1 MFSLSVFSMI
11 IISLIGLK
19 KSGKTTTAEALI
31 REFKSRGYK
40 VGGVKFMN
48 LSKFTVD
55 TEGKDTWRHKEAG
68 ADFVVSLSE
77 DEMAFIERREEHASL
92 DNALE
97 HIPKDTDIL
106 VCEGLT
112 EDRPGII
119 RIVIAKDS
127 GLLNDTFEV
136 RGIKEGVIALSGIL
150 ANKISQHPNY
160 PVFNCN
166 LPEETSQLADLILRE
181 SEKRSG

>member
-1 MFSLSVFSMI
+1 MI
-11 IISLIGLK
+11 IVALIGLK

-31 REFKSRGYK
+31 REFKSRNYK
-40 VGGVKFMN
+40 VGGLKFMT

-55 TEGKDTWRHKEAG
+55 TEGKDTWRHKQAG

-77 DEMAFIERREEHASL
+77 DEMAYIERRAGHASL
-92 DNALE
+92 DDALQHVPE
-97 HIPKDTDIL
+97 DTDIL

-112 EDRPGII
+112 EERPDVI
-119 RIVIAKDS
+119 RIVIAREP
-127 GLLNDTFEV
+127 GLLDDTFRV
-136 RGIKEGVIALSGIL
+136 RGIKEGIVALSGIM
-150 ANKISQHPNY
+150 ANDHTEHPDY

-166 LPEETSQLADLILRE
+166 LPGEVFQLADLILQE